1 LNIFNRIVVVLLLI
15 FFIVASIIS
24 IVNVFTGSFTWASI
38 AASVFDPASNLPDYI
53 SVLLLLLVIAV
64 CIALL
69 LLEFHRKKR
78 KIVKIN
84 KVGAGI
90 AMITVETIAQQV
102 KESVLGIG
110 GIKNLKTE
118 IIPKSGGVIISML
131 VEVMQNINI
140 PEKMTEIINAA
151 KQVCA
156 EKLNISVIDTRLT
169 ITNLISDGNETKH
182 VRPMPPQPVKE
193 AGGAQAQNEKHVDP
207 GVPMKQMQADN
218 LESRSAGSGVEIT
231 DSAISE
237 ESDN

>member
-1 LNIFNRIVVVLLLI
+1 MNIFNRIVMVLLLI
-15 FFIVASIIS
+15 FFIVVSIIG
-24 IVNVFTGSFTWASI
+24 IVNVFTGSFTWSGI
-38 AASVFDPASNLPDYI
+38 AASVFDPATNLPNYV
-53 SVLLLLLVIAV
+53 SALLLLLVIAV

-84 KVGAGI
+84 KVGAGS

-118 IIPKSGGVIISML
+118 ITPKSGGIIINML

-151 KQVCA
+151 KQVCT
-156 EKLNISVIDTRLT
+156 EKLNIKVIDTRLT
-169 ITNLISDGNETKH
+169 ITNLISEGSETGYA
-182 VRPMPPQPVKE
+182 RPAPSQPVADAD
-193 AGGAQAQNEKHVDP
+193 AGQVQNKKPDAS
-207 GVPMKQMQADN
+207 GDSLKQMQVDK
-218 LESRSAGSGVEIT
+218 LDSRSAGSGVEIT

-237 ESDN
+237 ESDS

>member
-1 LNIFNRIVVVLLLI
+1 MNIFNRIVVVLLLI
-15 FFIVASIIS
+15 FFIVVS
-24 IVNVFTGSFTWASI
+24 IVSMVNMFTGSFTWSGI
-38 AASVFDPASNLPDYI
+38 AASVFDPATNLPWYA
-53 SVLLLLLVIAV
+53 STLLLLLVIAV

-78 KIVKIN
+78 KIIKIN
-84 KVGAGI
+84 KVGAGS

-118 IIPKSGGVIISML
+118 IIPKSGGIIISML
-131 VEVMQNINI
+131 AEVMQNINI
-140 PEKMTEIINAA
+140 PEKMTEIINTA
-151 KQVCA
+151 KQVCT

-169 ITNLISDGNETKH
+169 ITNLISDGPEPKYS
-182 VRPMPPQPVKE
+182 RPAPSQPV
-193 AGGAQAQNEKHVDP
+193 AGADAGQLQNKKPDAP
-207 GVPMKQMQADN
+207 GDSLKQMQVDK
-218 LESRSAGSGVEIT
+218 LDSGSAGSGVEIT